1 MPRDDAALLFS
12 GTSQAYATY
21 RPGYPAA
28 LFDHMAAELAFTQRT
43 RVADLGCG
51 PGTATIALAQ
61 RAGAVFALDPNAEM
75 LEAAVEAAQRAGA
88 ENIEP
93 HLGHAEHLLD
103 LDPGHIEHVV
113 FGRSFHWTDR
123 AVVVAMLDALLPRH
137 GAIVLLGPG
146 RSEKG
151 AWHRW
156 PWDEAIREVR
166 ESFLG
171 PERRAGAGTYSHP
184 ETGHEQI
191 LEAGGFGWI
200 ERRSFTEP
208 VEYDLEYVLGL
219 QRSYSHSTERL
230 FGDRYDEYLEAVRVA
245 VIAACGPGPY
255 RGEKQDS
262 MVIARR
268 SGFFS
273 TAAYR
278 GANDSR

>member
-1 MPRDDAALLFS
+1 MPRDDAALLFA

-28 LFDHMAAELAFTQRT
+28 LFDHMSAELAFTSHT

-51 PGTATIALAQ
+51 PGTASIPLAQ
-61 RAGAVFALDPNAEM
+61 RTGAVLALDPNPEM
-75 LEAAVEAAQRAGA
+75 LQAARAAAQHAAVA
-88 ENIEP
+88 NIELR
-93 HLGHAEHLLD
+93 HGHAEHLSA
-103 LDPGHIEHVV
+103 LDPGDIEHVV

-123 AVVVAMLDALLPRH
+123 AAVVAMLDALLPAG

-171 PERRAGAGTYSHP
+171 PERRAGTGTYAHP
-184 ETGHEQI
+184 EIGHEQV
-191 LEAGGFGWI
+191 LAAGGFARI
-200 ERRSFTEP
+200 ERHTFTEP
-208 VEYDLEYVLGL
+208 VEYDLERVLGL
-219 QRSYSHSTERL
+219 QRSYSHSAERL
-230 FGDRYDEYLEAVRVA
+230 FADRYEEYLEAVRAA
-245 VIAACGPGPY
+245 VTTACGPGPY
-255 RGEKQDS
+255 RIDKQDS

-268 SGFFS
+268 P
-273 TAAYR
+273 A
-278 GANDSR
+278 SR

>member
-1 MPRDDAALLFS
+1 MPRDDAALLFA

-28 LFDHMAAELAFTQRT
+28 LFDHMATELAFTSHT

-51 PGTATIALAQ
+51 PGTASIPLAQ
-61 RAGAVFALDPNAEM
+61 RTGAVLALDPNPEM
-75 LEAAVEAAQRAGA
+75 LQAARAAAQHAAVA
-88 ENIEP
+88 NIEFRR
-93 HLGHAEHLLD
+93 GHAEHLRD

-123 AVVVAMLDALLPRH
+123 ATVVTMLDALLPVH

-171 PERRAGAGTYSHP
+171 PERRAGSGTYSHP
-184 ETGHEQI
+184 EVGHEQV
-191 LEAGGFGWI
+191 LTASGFGCI
-200 ERRSFTEP
+200 ERHSFTEQ
-208 VEYDLEYVLGL
+208 VEYDLERVLGL
-219 QRSYSHSTERL
+219 QRSYSHSAERL
-230 FGDRYDEYLEAVRVA
+230 FADRYEEYLEAVRAA
-245 VIAACGPGPY
+245 VTTACGPGPY
-255 RGEKQDS
+255 RIDKQDS

-268 SGFFS
+268 PAS
-273 TAAYR
+273 A
-278 GANDSR
+278 